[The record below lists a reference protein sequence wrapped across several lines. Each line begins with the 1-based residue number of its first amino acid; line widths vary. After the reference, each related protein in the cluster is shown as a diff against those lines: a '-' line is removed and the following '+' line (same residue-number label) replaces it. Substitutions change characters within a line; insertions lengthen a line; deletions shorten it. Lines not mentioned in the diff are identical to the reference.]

1 METKNVAASLDFL
14 ATEAYNVLRTN
25 LTFSMPDK
33 KGGRVIGVTSPNPQE
48 GKSFTAINMCYSLAK
63 DGHKTILISA
73 DLRLPSVENTL
84 KMPSGI
90 GLSNILA
97 DNAKSSLEEI
107 IHPNTLHE
115 NLSFLTAGEIPP
127 NPSELLGS
135 ERMGKL
141 LERLSSE
148 YEYVVL
154 DLPPVNSVIDPVAV
168 SKYLDGMVIVV
179 KHGYTRKQNIRLAL
193 EQFNYVGAHILG
205 FVYNEYH
212 SGGRS
217 YKKSG
222 GYYSYNRYY
231 SKYYKSYYKKPDS
244 NDGNK
249 GANDSKASVADKSN
263 K

>member
-1 METKNVAASLDFL
+1 MENKNIASSLDFL

-33 KGGRVIGVTSPNPQE
+33 KGGRIIGVTSPNPQE
-48 GKSFTAINMCYSLAK
+48 GKSFTSINMCYSLAK

-73 DLRLPSVENTL
+73 DLRLPSVETTL
-84 KMPSGI
+84 KIPAGI

-97 DNAKSSLEEI
+97 GNAKSSLSEI

-135 ERMGKL
+135 ARMGQLLDKL
-141 LERLSSE
+141 AEE
-148 YEYVVL
+148 YEYIVL

-168 SKYLDGMVIVV
+168 SKYLDGVILVV
-179 KHGYTRKQNIRLAL
+179 KHHYTRKQNVRLAL
-193 EQFNYVGAHILG
+193 EQFGYANVHVLG

-222 GYYSYNRYY
+222 GYYNYNRYY
-231 SKYYKSYYKKPDS
+231 NKYYKSYYKKPDT
-244 NDGNK
+244 
-249 GANDSKASVADKSN
+249 NDSKDN
-263 K
+263 KTNNDNK